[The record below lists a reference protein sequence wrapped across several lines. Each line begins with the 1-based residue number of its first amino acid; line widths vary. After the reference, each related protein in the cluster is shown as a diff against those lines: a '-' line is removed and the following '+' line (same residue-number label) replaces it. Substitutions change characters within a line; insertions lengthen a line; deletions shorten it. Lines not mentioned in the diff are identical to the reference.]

1 MMMRGASAEAF
12 ATLTDQL
19 VGAVSEADSRTTAQ
33 VGEDLFG
40 LAGVLRSTASLR
52 RVVTDVSVENPAKVG
67 LVRQLF
73 EGKVDAISLGLL
85 VTAVEHRWTA
95 TRDLADALEQL
106 GVEATVRSAD
116 DAGRVADELF
126 AVGRMLEQNP
136 ELRNALGDPTRTVA
150 DKQGLLRGLL
160 ENRTLAATAR
170 LVEQALAGT
179 HRTVSVA
186 MHEYQKVAASVHGES
201 VATVRV
207 ARELSDAD
215 RLRLQTSLA
224 AQYGRDVH
232 LNVVVDPEVLGGIK
246 VEIGDDVI
254 DGTVASRL
262 HDARRKLAG

>member
-1 MMMRGASAEAF
+1 MTMRGASAEAF
-12 ATLTDQL
+12 ATLTDRL
-19 VGAVSEADSRTTAQ
+19 VGAVSGAGSATTAQ

-73 EGKVDAISLGLL
+73 EGKVDAISLDLL

-95 TRDLADALEQL
+95 TRDLADVLEQL
-106 GVEATVRSAD
+106 GVEATVRSAE

-126 AVGRMLEQNP
+126 AVDRMLEENP
-136 ELRNALGDPTRTVA
+136 ELRTALGDPTRTVA

-160 ENRTLAATAR
+160 ESRTLAATAR

-186 MHEYQKVAASVHGES
+186 LHEYQKVAAAVHGER

-207 ARELSDAD
+207 ARGLSDAE
-215 RLRLQTSLA
+215 RQRLQGALA
-224 AQYGRDVH
+224 TQYGRDVH